1 MRSHHPVEH
10 LVEVNEA
17 VVRLGDFLR
26 LRLDVFYNTAV
37 IFVLIVL
44 IWPIVDLD
52 VHLEYNFVDLVEL
65 GLVLDPKLVLHAIR

>member
-10 LVEVNEA
+10 LVEVDEA
-17 VVRLGDFLR
+17 VVGLGDFLR
-26 LRLDVFYNTAV
+26 LSLDVLHNIVVT
-37 IFVLIVL
+37 FVLIVL

-65 GLVLDPKLVLHAIR
+65 RLILDPELVLHAIR